1 MSSLSSTSTEYPVVW
16 PRGRRQQELEDPA
29 SRLPDLNGKT
39 IGFVWNFVFRGEEI
53 FPLLQKEIEQRY
65 PGARFVGPEAFG
77 NTHGSDEREVLEA
90 LPDRLKAFGVD
101 AVISGNG
108 C

>member
-1 MSSLSSTSTEYPVVW
+1 MTPAPSNYEVVW
-16 PRGRRQQELEDPA
+16 PRGKKREKRASPA

-39 IGFVWNFVFRGEEI
+39 VAVVWNYVFRGEEI
-53 FPLLQKEIEQRY
+53 FPLLESELTRRF
-65 PGARFVGPEAFG
+65 PGVEFVKPDRFG
-77 NTHGSDEREVLEA
+77 NIHGSKERQVLA
-90 LPDRLKAFGVD
+90 DLPARLKEFGVD